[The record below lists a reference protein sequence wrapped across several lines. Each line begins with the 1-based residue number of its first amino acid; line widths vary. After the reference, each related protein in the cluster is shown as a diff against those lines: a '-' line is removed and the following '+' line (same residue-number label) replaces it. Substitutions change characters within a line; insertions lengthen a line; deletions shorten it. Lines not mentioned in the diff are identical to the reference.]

1 MLKKDTAK
9 PLRIM
14 VVEDNEAVRKQICAL
29 LTRHPEF
36 EVISEAENGLEA
48 VRQAE
53 KLKPDVVVLD
63 ISMPILG
70 GIEASA
76 KIRRV
81 APKARIVFLSQHES
95 GRVAQTALATGALA
109 YVVKSAATRD
119 LVLAVQA
126 AAQGKTFLS
135 QLK

>member
-1 MLKKDTAK
+1 MAK

-14 VVEDNEAVRKQICAL
+14 VVEDNQAVRKQICAL
-29 LTRHPEF
+29 LTDHPGF

-70 GIEASA
+70 
-76 KIRRV
+76 
-81 APKARIVFLSQHES
+81 
-95 GRVAQTALATGALA
+95 
-109 YVVKSAATRD
+109 
-119 LVLAVQA
+119 
-126 AAQGKTFLS
+126 
-135 QLK
+135 

>member
-1 MLKKDTAK
+1 
-9 PLRIM
+9 
-14 VVEDNEAVRKQICAL
+14 
-29 LTRHPEF
+29 
-36 EVISEAENGLEA
+36 
-48 VRQAE
+48 
-53 KLKPDVVVLD
+53 VVVLD

-95 GRVAQTALATGALA
+95 SQVAQTALATGALA
-109 YVVKSAATRD
+109 YVVKSAAIRD

-135 QLK
+135 QLE